1 VSGGIVMSGRPVFQG
16 DCSERQRISLSGVIV
31 IGSQTMAQQRIINI
45 GDIEMADLGNSVL
58 SG

>member
-1 VSGGIVMSGRPVFQG
+1 MSGRPVFQG